1 MRAWG
6 RGPSFLPV
14 SSLVSSHGTLACCDH
29 GIRRRSLWEWGQFA
43 IAKLSW
49 QAKFCNLIKSITNV
63 IVASAKSQAE
73 GRAPNHRI
81 MRFPLPAHSLQI
93 PCSGHGNCYAS
104 AKLEPQKSVHSG
116 VYPTAGR
123 CQISNCRELPGDEFA
138 RDCYAHHSVHRGTDL
153 Q

>member
-43 IAKLSW
+43 IAKLGW
-49 QAKFCNLIKSITNV
+49 QAKFYNLIKSIMNV

-93 PCSGHGNCYAS
+93 PCSGHGNCCAS
-104 AKLEPQKSVHSG
+104 AKLEPLKSVHLVVRLLSG
-116 VYPTAGR
+116 RP
-123 CQISNCRELPGDEFA
+123 QISNCREFPGDEFA